1 MRSIVHAMQPAL
13 CITTAEQLDHALGQ
27 LANSDFVA
35 LDTEFMRES
44 TYYAGLCLIQAATA
58 DYCVI
63 IDPLALTELQP
74 LWEFLADRRR
84 LKVLHAGRQ
93 DLEVLSQAMA
103 PAGLGIPGPVF
114 DTQIAAALLGH
125 ASQVG
130 YGPLVGERLGHA
142 LAKGHARA
150 DWSRRPLSTE
160 QLEYAADDVRYLA
173 PLYLDLRDA
182 LAAQGRLEWLEEE
195 SRELEDA
202 RLYRTEP
209 DEAWRRLKGLDRLR
223 PEQRAAIKVLA
234 RWRESRAMSS
244 DKPRGW
250 ILSDESLREIAERLP
265 RSAEDLDQLRSVAP
279 GTIRKRGE
287 EILALI
293 AEGRE
298 LAANESPASNPP
310 RPEPE
315 KLALVTRLMAFVRTQ
330 AEQMKIAPELLAT
343 RRDAEHLVFSGRA
356 ERLLSG
362 WRREVIGERLVA
374 LAKQAHQ
381 P

>member
-1 MRSIVHAMQPAL
+1 MRSIVHAMPPPL
-13 CITTAEQLDHALGQ
+13 CITTAEQLSDSLRQ
-27 LANSDFVA
+27 LATGDFVA

-63 IDPLALTELQP
+63 IDPLAITELRP
-74 LWEFLADRRR
+74 LWDFLADRSR

-125 ASQVG
+125 PAQVG
-130 YGPLVGERLGHA
+130 YGPLVADRLGHT
-142 LAKGHARA
+142 LPKGHARA
-150 DWSRRPLSTE
+150 DWSHRPLSPQE
-160 QLEYAADDVRYLA
+160 LEYAADDVRYLV
-173 PLYLDLRDA
+173 PLYLNLREA
-182 LAAQGRLEWLEEE
+182 LQTQGRLPWLEEE
-195 SRELEDA
+195 CRELEDE

-209 DEAWRRLKGLDRLR
+209 DAAWRRLKGLDRLH
-223 PEQRAAIKVLA
+223 PGQRATAKVLA
-234 RWRESRAMSS
+234 KWRETRAMSS

-250 ILSDESLREIAERLP
+250 ILSDESLREIAERMP
-265 RSAEDLDQLRSVAP
+265 RSAADLEQLRSVAP
-279 GTIRKRGE
+279 GTIRKRGP
-287 EILALI
+287 EILAMI
-293 AEGRE
+293 EEGTK
-298 LAANESPASNPP
+298 LASSEPETTIPP

-315 KLALVTRLMAFVRTQ
+315 QLARVTKLMSSVRTQ

-362 WRREVIGERLVA
+362 WRREAIGERLVA
-374 LAKQAHQ
+374 LAEQR
-381 P
+381 